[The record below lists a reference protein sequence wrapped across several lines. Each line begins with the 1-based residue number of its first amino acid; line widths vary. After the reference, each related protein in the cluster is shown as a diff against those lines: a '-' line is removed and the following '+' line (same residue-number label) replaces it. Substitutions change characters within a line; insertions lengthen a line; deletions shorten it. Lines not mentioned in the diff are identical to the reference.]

1 MEDKKMNVSSVLVVT
16 KPEDVEEV
24 KKTLEESG
32 LCDVYFSDEKGR
44 IIVVIEGED
53 VNEETFKLREIQ
65 NLPGVLTANMVYAY
79 SEEEWESAAEYLQKL
94 SNEVPEILNDENVR
108 AENIVYKGHIKGYIS

>member
-1 MEDKKMNVSSVLVVT
+1 MNVSSVLVVT
-16 KPEDVEEV
+16 KPENVEEV

-32 LCDVYFSDEKGR
+32 LCDVYFSDEKGM

-94 SNEVPEILNDENVR
+94 SNDVPEILNDENVR
-108 AENIVYKGHIKGYIS
+108 AEDIVYKGHIKGYIS